1 MSWQWDPTLYEGS
14 AEYYAVGRMPYPQ
27 AIADAIR
34 DALDLDGTGG
44 YLDIGC
50 GPGSL
55 TTLVAPLFERATGV
69 DADQGMIRVA
79 KANAPEIDW
88 RCMRAEELPAD
99 LGDQRLI
106 TFAQSFHWFDRPL
119 VAGIVRGML
128 QPGGAVVHVGA
139 TTHEGIEGSTTP
151 RDEIR
156 GLITEYLGST
166 RRAGQGVLTDGTA
179 GGENAIFAAAGFDGP
194 QVVEVERGE
203 LLERSEDQIVASVFS
218 LSGAAPHLFGDRRE
232 AFERDLRQLL
242 RDHSPEGTFVERARG
257 ITLSVWR

>member
-1 MSWQWDPTLYEGS
+1 MSWQWDSTLYEGS

-27 AIADAIR
+27 AIADAMR
-34 DALDLDGTGG
+34 DALGLDGTGS

-55 TTLVAPLFERATGV
+55 TTLVAPLFERSIGI

-79 KANAPEIDW
+79 AANAPEIDW

-99 LGDQRLI
+99 LGEQRLI

-139 TTHEGIEGSTTP
+139 TTHEGIDGSTTP

-156 GLITEYLGST
+156 ALVGEYLGST
-166 RRAGQGVLTDGTA
+166 RRAGRGILPDGTA
-179 GGENAIFAAAGFDGP
+179 GGENDIFRAAGFEGP

-203 LLERSEDQIVASVFS
+203 LLDRSEDQIVASVYS
-218 LSGAAPHLFGDRRE
+218 LSSAAPHLFADRLE
-232 AFERDLRQLL
+232 DFERDLRQLL
-242 RDHSPEGTFVERARG
+242 RDHSPDGTFVERARG